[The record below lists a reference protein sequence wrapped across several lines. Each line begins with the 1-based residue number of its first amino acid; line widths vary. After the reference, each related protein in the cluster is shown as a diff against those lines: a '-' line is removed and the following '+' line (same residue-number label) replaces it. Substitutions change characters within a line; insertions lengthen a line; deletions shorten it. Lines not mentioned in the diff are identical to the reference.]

1 MAAKKPKKKRR
12 NAAQTSLPFQSR
24 AMVLHRGGPGTM
36 PGRKKAAKKR
46 PAAKKVASH
55 KPRSSSTMA
64 ARKKKRPKAV
74 YKVTKKGGRRR
85 RTVAI
90 HGPVFKGSAR
100 GRKRR
105 VKRVNPHARR
115 RRHVRKNPA
124 GFMGA
129 ALAVVAGF
137 ATGVVLRVGAHMAA
151 PTSTNAGRIAG
162 GLGVVAGLAM
172 AAKMANPLYGI
183 AVAVA
188 SADAALQNDAVFK
201 AESLTSPAATQ
212 QALGAVFYQ
221 NMRGLSPARNV
232 PEFAEMGALPDFAR
246 MGAIVSNNM
255 AGFASG
261 QIASMRVHNPFER

>member
-1 MAAKKPKKKRR
+1 MATKR
-12 NAAQTSLPFQSR
+12 
-24 AMVLHRGGPGTM
+24 
-36 PGRKKAAKKR
+36 
-46 PAAKKVASH
+46 
-55 KPRSSSTMA
+55 
-64 ARKKKRPKAV
+64 RKKKRAPKAV
-74 YKVTKKGGRRR
+74 YKTVKRGGHRRR
-85 RTVAI
+85 VSRRRKLHGLSVAST
-90 HGPVFKGSAR
+90 HGRV
-100 GRKRR
+100 RR
-105 VKRVNPHARR
+105 VKRVNPHRR
-115 RRHVRKNPA
+115 RRHARKNPG
-124 GFMGA
+124 GFLGA

-137 ATGVVLRVGAHMAA
+137 ATGVALRVGAHMAA

-162 GLGVVAGLAM
+162 GAGVVAGLAM

-212 QALGAVFYQ
+212 KALGAVFYQ

-232 PEFAEMGALPDFAR
+232 PGFAEMGALPDFAR

-255 AGFASG
+255 AGFTSG